1 MQCIWT
7 LHRVG
12 HQLLKDRTQNDD
24 VDIEVLDRVLV

>member
-12 HQLLKDRTQNDD
+12 HQLLKDWTQNDD
-24 VDIEVLDRVLV
+24 VDIGDWHS